1 MSEVRVR
8 FAPSPTGFFHIGS
21 ARTALFN
28 WLYAKHTGG
37 QFILRV
43 EDTDKERNTDAAL
56 QVLIDGMRWL
66 GLDWDEGPGKE
77 GQFGPYFQSQR
88 SDIYDT
94 YLSIL
99 KSKGRVYEKD
109 GAQWFRLEGERYI
122 EYDAFKKAEV
132 EKVKNA
138 PVVIKDAIRGQ
149 VERTEERD
157 FVIIRSNGEPV
168 FHFVN
173 VVDDIAMKISHV
185 IRGEDHLSNTSK
197 HVELFK
203 AFGVEPPVFAHIP
216 LILKESGP
224 GKMSKRD
231 QGALIEDYEKRGFV
245 ADALRNYICL
255 LGWNPKDDQEKMPI
269 QTIIERFDFDGINK
283 GNARFDEQKLAAL
296 NTEYLKEL
304 TIEALTQLALPEL
317 KEAGCVTDQTDSEY
331 LHSVLR
337 LVQPKIKSLD
347 TLAEYVSYFFQEDFD
362 CDSKALARIQ
372 KAGNAKEL
380 LAEVISVLEEENHF
394 AADSLEARLTEIAE
408 NKGHK
413 LFAYFPVIRF
423 AISGRSGGP
432 DLLPL
437 VCVMGRERV
446 LVRCRAFMENPK
458 F

>member
-37 QFILRV
+37 KFILRV
-43 EDTDKERNTDAAL
+43 EDTDKERNTEEAL
-56 QVLIDGMRWL
+56 QVLIEGMQWL

-88 SDIYDT
+88 SAVYEE
-94 YLSIL
+94 YLNLL
-99 KSKGRVYEKD
+99 KSKNRVYEKE
-109 GAQWFRLEGERYI
+109 GALWFRLEGERYI
-122 EYDAFKKAEV
+122 EYDDFKKVEV
-132 EKVKNA
+132 EKVKNT
-138 PVVIKDAIRGQ
+138 PVVIDDAIRGR

-157 FVIIRSNGEPV
+157 FVIVRSNGEPV

-173 VVDDIAMKISHV
+173 VVDDICMNITHV

-203 AFGVEPPVFAHIP
+203 AFGVKPPIFAHIP

-231 QGALIEDYEKRGFV
+231 KGALIEEYQKRGFV
-245 ADALRNYICL
+245 SDAVRNYICL
-255 LGWNPKDDQEKMPI
+255 LGWNPKDDQEKMSI

-283 GNARFDEQKLAAL
+283 GNARFDEKKLAAL
-296 NTEYLKEL
+296 NSEYLKEL
-304 TIEALTQLALPEL
+304 SIETLTQLALPEL
-317 KEAGCVTDQTDSEY
+317 EEAGCVTDQTDREY

-347 TLAEYVSYFFQEDFD
+347 TLADYVGYFFQERYEEDA
-362 CDSKALARIQ
+362 KALVRIQ

-380 LAEVISVLEEENHF
+380 LAELIIVLEEENHF
-394 AADSLEARLTEIAE
+394 APDSLEARLTEIAE
-408 NKGHK
+408 KKGRK
-413 LFAYFPVIRF
+413 LFAYFPIIRF
-423 AISGRSGGP
+423 GISGRSGGP

-437 VCVMGRERV
+437 LSVMGRDRV
-446 LVRCRAFMENPK
+446 LSRLRAFLENTSI
-458 F
+458 